1 LDFNSGSSLKQQSDD
16 RYVAPLRYIIV
27 IPSQPVFDGWI
38 LNIPTL
44 SWCKLDYLPLNRP
57 RLWHTANLSSEEEI
71 EKQQTPIL

>member
-1 LDFNSGSSLKQQSDD
+1 MFHLFYFKHLSLG
-16 RYVAPLRYIIV
+16 
-27 IPSQPVFDGWI
+27 DGWI

-71 EKQQTPIL
+71 VIFGGCHNNILDYTLNNVSMIRS